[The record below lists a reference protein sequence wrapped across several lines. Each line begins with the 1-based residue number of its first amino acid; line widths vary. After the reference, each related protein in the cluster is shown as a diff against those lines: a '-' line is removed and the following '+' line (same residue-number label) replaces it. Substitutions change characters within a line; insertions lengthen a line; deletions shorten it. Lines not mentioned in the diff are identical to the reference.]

1 MIEEELLDI
10 IVNDR
15 KQLQEKI
22 KERKK
27 EMSKD
32 QNDHYLLYHVLG
44 FTDQEAHEIN
54 LHQNIGRNV
63 LWLCNASFCHPSPPR
78 EIS

>member
-22 KERKK
+22 KERVDKNQREYYLK
-27 EMSKD
+27 EQLRIIKEE
-32 QNDHYLLYHVLG
+32 LG
-44 FTDQEAHEIN
+44 VDEDDE
-54 LHQNIGRNV
+54 
-63 LWLCNASFCHPSPPR
+63 
-78 EIS
+78 

>member
-32 QNDHYLLYHVLG
+32 QNDHYLLYYRSG
-44 FTDQEAHEIN
+44 SA
-54 LHQNIGRNV
+54 
-63 LWLCNASFCHPSPPR
+63 
-78 EIS
+78 

>member
-54 LHQNIGRNV
+54 LQ
-63 LWLCNASFCHPSPPR
+63 
-78 EIS
+78 

>member
-54 LHQNIGRNV
+54 LQKNIGRNV